1 MKTNYNPIL
10 FKKENYKIP
19 QKIRTQNF
27 VCLIFITFYIQ
38 EKKDSRI
45 ESKWIKKKEGKEL
58 KSHNKI
64 YYKK

>member
-1 MKTNYNPIL
+1 MKTNYNLIL
-10 FKKENYKIP
+10 FKKENYKIT
-19 QKIRTQNF
+19 QKIF
-27 VCLIFITFYIQ
+27 CLIFITFYIQ

>member
-1 MKTNYNPIL
+1 MKTNYNLIL

-27 VCLIFITFYIQ
+27 FCLIFITFYIQ

-45 ESKWIKKKEGKEL
+45 ESKWIKKKKRER
-58 KSHNKI
+58 N
-64 YYKK
+64 